1 MSIRDSNAKRST
13 ERRRKVAAPLGRSA
27 LSIERGPRYDETVSA
42 TVTGEAASFQTETL
56 AAAPTKRRPKA
67 FGRRWA
73 ALLILTDVTMF
84 ILAALTA
91 TEIFKAGNWV
101 PEFNDSIVVS
111 TMIYA
116 AFWLIIFERLGLYR
130 QSFAT
135 SVKDEIY
142 YTAAALA
149 LGALPQFVLFTIVP
163 SVSTSRS
170 LLLLSVAIASVT
182 VGTARALLHASR
194 ARLNAQFPPR
204 IAVVGHPSRLD
215 LALASLNFPATTRL
229 LPLVE
234 SDVEATLQNLN
245 LTQDHNLNR
254 VPWLRQARAWGADT
268 ILMTE
273 ILPPHVLPLL
283 LETTARDRIKLA
295 FAPPRLCAHAYEY
308 TLRTDGHQA
317 LIVPFRL
324 SACRPIARV
333 TKRAFDIVLAAVAL
347 IIASPVMLAAAAA
360 IMIDSGA
367 PIFFTQQRVGRNGHV
382 FDVLKFRTM
391 RVDAEGTTGPVWASA
406 RDPRKTRLGS
416 FLRRTSI
423 DELPQIL
430 NVLRGEM
437 SIVGPRPER
446 PVFVEEFHRQLPRYD
461 ERHLV
466 RPGITG
472 WSQVHM
478 KRVLT
483 VSDVS
488 EKLSHDLFYI
498 ENWSFFM
505 DVSVV
510 VKTAAEFLFHRAG

>member
-1 MSIRDSNAKRST
+1 
-13 ERRRKVAAPLGRSA
+13 
-27 LSIERGPRYDETVSA
+27 LSE
-42 TVTGEAASFQTETL
+42 
-56 AAAPTKRRPKA
+56 
-67 FGRRWA
+67 
-73 ALLILTDVTMF
+73 
-84 ILAALTA
+84 
-91 TEIFKAGNWV
+91 
-101 PEFNDSIVVS
+101 
-111 TMIYA
+111 
-116 AFWLIIFERLGLYR
+116 
-130 QSFAT
+130 
-135 SVKDEIY
+135 
-142 YTAAALA
+142 
-149 LGALPQFVLFTIVP
+149 
-163 SVSTSRS
+163 
-170 LLLLSVAIASVT
+170 
-182 VGTARALLHASR
+182 
-194 ARLNAQFPPR
+194 QFPPR
-204 IAVVGHPSRLD
+204 IAVVGHASRLD
-215 LALASLNFPATTRL
+215 LALQSLNFPPSTRV

-234 SDVEATLQNLN
+234 PDVESTLQDLN
-245 LTQDHNLNR
+245 LTQDENLNR

-324 SACRPIARV
+324 SACRPIAQV
-333 TKRAFDIVLAAVAL
+333 TKRAFDLVLAAVAL
-347 IIASPVMLAAAAA
+347 IIAAPIMLVAALA
-360 IMIDSGA
+360 ILIDSGR
-367 PIFFTQQRVGRNGHV
+367 PIFFTQPRVGRNGQV

-391 RVDAEGTTGPVWASA
+391 RVDAEGASGPVWASA

-416 FLRRTSI
+416 FLRRASI

-446 PVFVEEFHRQLPRYD
+446 PVFVEDFRRKLPRYD

-478 KRVLT
+478 KRVLSI
-483 VSDVS
+483 SDVS
-488 EKLSHDLFYI
+488 EKLSHDLFYV

-510 VKTAAEFLFHRAG
+510 VKTAAEFLFHRAA

>member
-1 MSIRDSNAKRST
+1 
-13 ERRRKVAAPLGRSA
+13 
-27 LSIERGPRYDETVSA
+27 VSA
-42 TVTGEAASFQTETL
+42 SVTGETATSFHGQSLTT
-56 AAAPTKRRPKA
+56 APTKRRPKL

-73 ALLILTDVTMF
+73 ALLVVTDVTMF
-84 ILAALTA
+84 LLAALAA
-91 TEIFKAGNWV
+91 TEIVKAGSYV
-101 PEFNDSIVVS
+101 PAPADSIVVS

-130 QSFAT
+130 QSFAS

-149 LGALPQFVLFTIVP
+149 LGAVPQFLLFTFVP
-163 SVSTSRS
+163 SVSSSRS
-170 LLLLSVAIASVT
+170 VLLLSVAIASLT
-182 VGTARALLHASR
+182 VGSARAFLHAFR
-194 ARLNAQFPPR
+194 ARLHAQFPPR
-204 IAVVGHPSRLD
+204 IAVVGHESRLE
-215 LALASLNFPATTRL
+215 LALQSLNFPDTTRIL
-229 LPLVE
+229 ALIE
-234 SDVEATLQNLN
+234 SDVEATLRDLN
-245 LTQDHNLNR
+245 LTQDQNLNR

-333 TKRAFDIVLAAVAL
+333 TKRAFDLVLAAIALVA
-347 IIASPVMLAAAAA
+347 ASPVMITAA
-360 IMIDSGA
+360 IAILIDSGR
-367 PIFFTQQRVGRNGHV
+367 PIFFTQQRVGQSGHV

-391 RVDAEGTTGPVWASA
+391 RVDAESVSGPVWASA

-446 PVFVEEFHRQLPRYD
+446 PVFVEDFRRQLPRYD

-478 KRVLT
+478 KRALSI
-483 VSDVS
+483 SDVS
-488 EKLSHDLFYI
+488 EKLSHDLFYV

-510 VKTAAEFLFHRAG
+510 VKTAAEFLFHRAT